1 MAFVM
6 AMHKVPQD
14 VEAEDKFL
22 GPLTFKQFLFAGAT
36 LICAYLSFLT
46 ITRVWLI
53 SPVFILPT
61 MLFAI
66 LAFPWSREQPTELFL
81 GSRLRFLI
89 KPKRRIWDQ
98 NGIKDLVNISA
109 PIREPHEYTD
119 GLSQGEVKSR
129 LNALATMVDSRGW
142 AVKNVNGQP
151 TIDPVSDRLVSV
163 EPTVPSENSIISEQT
178 PDMLDEDTGE
188 ARQFDS
194 MIEQAETKHKDE
206 ALRLVEEARKKT
218 SAAPTNPP
226 ASKKDEQYWFSEKQS
241 TAPNQQVASFVSPQ
255 AITAQ
260 QASAQQATSTDIS
273 EEELLEKAHEK
284 KRRDN
289 LQLSGTHQVKTAK
302 QKAADQKKEQAKKA
316 QEKSEMTHSVNPDI
330 LELSQSNDLSV
341 QTIAHQA
348 NKKDSSDDG
357 EVVISLH

>member
-1 MAFVM
+1 M

-22 GPLTFKQFLFAGAT
+22 GPLTFKQFIFAGVTA
-36 LICAYLSFLT
+36 ICGYLSFLT
-46 ITRVWLI
+46 ITRAWPI
-53 SPVFILPT
+53 SPLFILPT
-61 MLFAI
+61 ILFAV

-98 NGIKDLVNISA
+98 NGIKDLVTVTA
-109 PIREPHEYTD
+109 PVREPHEYTD

-142 AVKNVNGQP
+142 AVKNVSGQP
-151 TIDPVSDRLVSV
+151 SLDPVSDRLVSV

-178 PDMLDEDTGE
+178 PDMLDEGTGE

-194 MIEQAETKHKDE
+194 MIEQAESKHKND

-218 SAAPTNPP
+218 STAPTNQPV
-226 ASKKDEQYWFSEKQS
+226 SKKDEQYWFSEKQS
-241 TAPNQQVASFVSPQ
+241 AAPNQQAASFISPQ
-255 AITAQ
+255 TNTAQ
-260 QASAQQATSTDIS
+260 QPSTQQTTTDPDIS

-284 KRRDN
+284 QRRDD
-289 LQLSGTHQVKTAK
+289 LQLSGTRQVKTAK

-316 QEKSEMTHSVNPDI
+316 QEKSEMTHPVNPDI